1 MTMESVDLSDANMA
15 QSIINDTNDKGPVS
29 LEQIQIE
36 ASEERCGDED
46 NYDNTSVRSSA
57 AFSPEGLWLMTQREW
72 IMKQQELSG
81 TCENYHSA
89 FH

>member
-1 MTMESVDLSDANMA
+1 MA

-57 AFSPEGLWLMTQREW
+57 AFSPEGL
-72 IMKQQELSG
+72 
-81 TCENYHSA
+81 
-89 FH
+89 